1 MEALAL
7 LQKDHESVKKLFTR
21 FESARG
27 AKKAVADRIIFE
39 LSVHAAVEEQLFY
52 PSLRAAAESAEI
64 EEADEQVLEA
74 LEEHRVAKILLAELE
89 GMDEEN
95 ERFEAKMAV
104 LMESVR
110 HHIKEEEGPL
120 FRFARRLLPKAQR
133 DLLGAAMQEAKKA
146 APTRPHPRAP
156 DEPPGNLIAGPVAA
170 VIDRGRDLM
179 RDFASQVIARARK
192 ESATAAHPR

>member
-7 LQKDHESVKKLFTR
+7 LQKDHESVKKLFAR

-89 GMDEEN
+89 GMDEDN

-104 LMESVR
+104 LMESVK

-179 RDFASQVIARARK
+179 RDFASQAIARARK
-192 ESATAAHPR
+192 ESATAAHPH